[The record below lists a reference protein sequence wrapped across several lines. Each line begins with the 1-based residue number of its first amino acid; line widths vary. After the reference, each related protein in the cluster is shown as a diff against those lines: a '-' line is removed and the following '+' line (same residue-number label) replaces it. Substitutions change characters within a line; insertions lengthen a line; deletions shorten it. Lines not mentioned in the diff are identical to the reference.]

1 MNYTATRKAKQ
12 RKKSTSIL
20 RELWPYQQV
29 FSVVGNLSNFQVEW
43 SNFVAEFS
51 KLSMIALLLANY
63 LEILPTST
71 SQEL

>member
-20 RELWPYQQV
+20 REIWPYQQV
-29 FSVVGNLSNFQVEW
+29 FSVVRNLSNFQVEW

-51 KLSMIALLLANY
+51 KLSMIALLANY